1 MTRTAHEVVDEPVDD
16 AVARKSG
23 GGCMTALLSLLTLAF
38 LAWAALPIVELDV
51 ERYTVALTALT
62 PYAVVAGG
70 VLVLLGLLLRRW
82 LNVLFA
88 LLATA
93 ALIYT
98 VVPRVLPDEV
108 AAEGEPLRVL
118 SVNTYFGGADAATIV
133 EEVRGRRV
141 DVLSLQ
147 ELTPEMVAELDR
159 AGLFAELP
167 NRVLQPGPKA
177 DGTGIVSRYP
187 LRELALVPRTTL
199 AQPSALVDLPV
210 GRDVEFVAVHP
221 LYPMGADTATVWAH
235 DLVALPEPSLT
246 GQPRVMAGDFNAT
259 LDHTRLK
266 DLIGRGYLDA
276 AATVGAGLTP
286 TWPADWT
293 APPVA
298 IDHVLSSGG
307 VRAEDHEVI
316 DIPGSDHRA
325 VFTTLR
331 VAG

>member
-1 MTRTAHEVVDEPVDD
+1 MTRMAYEVADEPVEDE
-16 AVARKSG
+16 VGRKTG

-62 PYAVVAGG
+62 PYAVVAGV
-70 VLVLLGLLLRRW
+70 VLVLVAAALRRW
-82 LNVLFA
+82 LNVLLA

-98 VVPRVLPDEV
+98 VAPRVLPDQV
-108 AAEGEPLRVL
+108 SAEGEPLRVL
-118 SVNTYFGGADAATIV
+118 SVNAYFGGADAAAIV
-133 EEVRGRRV
+133 DEVRARRV

-147 ELTPEMVAELDR
+147 ELTPEMVAGLER

-167 NRVLQPGPKA
+167 NRVLHAGPKA

-199 AQPSALVDLPV
+199 AQPSALVDVPV

-221 LYPMGADTATVWAH
+221 LYPMGADTATIWAH
-235 DLVALPEPSLT
+235 DLVALPEPSLS
-246 GQPRVMAGDFNAT
+246 GRPRVMAGDFNAT

-276 AATVGAGLTP
+276 GASVGAGLTP
-286 TWPADWT
+286 TWPAGWT
-293 APPVA
+293 APPVT

-307 VRAEDHEVI
+307 VRAEDYEVV

>member
-1 MTRTAHEVVDEPVDD
+1 MVDEVVEEPVDE
-16 AVARKSG
+16 VVRKPG
-23 GGCMTALLSLLTLAF
+23 GGCATAVLSLLTLGFAC
-38 LAWAALPIVELDV
+38 WAALPVVELDV
-51 ERYTVALTALT
+51 DRYTVALTALAQ
-62 PYAVVAGG
+62 YAVVVGA
-70 VLVLLGLLLRRW
+70 VLVLVALLLRRW
-82 LNVLFA
+82 LNVLVA

-93 ALIYT
+93 ALAGT
-98 VVPRVLPDEV
+98 VAPRALPDQV
-108 AAEGEPLRVL
+108 SAQGEPLRVL
-118 SVNTYFGGADAATIV
+118 SVNAYFGRAEAAAIV
-133 EEVRGRRV
+133 EQVRDRRV

-147 ELTPEMVAELDR
+147 ELTPELVAELER

-167 NRVLQPGPKA
+167 NRVLHAGPLA

-221 LYPMGADTATVWAH
+221 IYPMGADTTPVWAR
-235 DLVALPEPSLT
+235 DMVALPEPSLA
-246 GQPRVMAGDFNAT
+246 GRPRVLAGDFNAT

-266 DLIGRGYLDA
+266 DLIGRGYVDA
-276 AATVGAGLTP
+276 AGVLGEGLTP
-286 TWPADWT
+286 TWPSGWT
-293 APPVA
+293 APPVT

-307 VRAEDHEVI
+307 VLPADYEVV
-316 DIPGSDHRA
+316 DVPGSDHRA

>member
-1 MTRTAHEVVDEPVDD
+1 MTRTAHEVADEPVEDEI
-16 AVARKSG
+16 ARKPG

-62 PYAVVAGG
+62 PYAVVVGV
-70 VLVLLGLLLRRW
+70 VLVLLGTVLRRW

-93 ALIYT
+93 ALIYS
-98 VVPRVLPDEV
+98 VAPRALPDQV
-108 AAEGEPLRVL
+108 SAEGEPLRVL
-118 SVNTYFGGADAATIV
+118 SINTYFGGADATKIV
-133 EEVRGRRV
+133 DEVRGRRV

-147 ELTPEMVAELDR
+147 ELTPEGVAELER

-167 NRVLQPGPKA
+167 HRVLQSGPKA

-221 LYPMGADTATVWAH
+221 LYPMGKGTAEIWAH
-235 DLVALPEPSLT
+235 DLVALPEPSLS

-276 AATVGAGLTP
+276 GASLGEGLTP
-286 TWPADWT
+286 TWPSSWT
-293 APPVA
+293 APPVT

-307 VRAEDHEVI
+307 VRAEDYEVV

>member
-1 MTRTAHEVVDEPVDD
+1 MTRTAHEVLDD
-16 AVARKSG
+16 PADDVARKPG
-23 GGCMTALLSLLTLAF
+23 GGCTTALLSLLTLGF

-62 PYAVVAGG
+62 QYAVIAGA

-88 LLATA
+88 LLATV
-93 ALIYT
+93 ALVYT
-98 VVPRVLPDEV
+98 VAPRVIPDPV
-108 AAEGEPLRVL
+108 VAEGEALRVL
-118 SVNTYFGGADAATIV
+118 SVNTYFGGADAAKIV
-133 EEVRGRRV
+133 EEVRNRGV

-147 ELTPEMVAELDR
+147 ELTPEMVTELER

-167 NRVLQPGPKA
+167 NRVLQAGPKA

-187 LRELALVPRTTL
+187 LRELSLVPTTTL
-199 AQPSALVDLPV
+199 AQPSALVDVPT

-221 LYPMGADTATVWAH
+221 IYPMGADTTPVWQR

-266 DLIGRGYLDA
+266 DLIGRGYVDA
-276 AATVGAGLTP
+276 AGALGEGLTP
-286 TWPADWT
+286 TWPSGWT
-293 APPVA
+293 APPVT

-307 VRAEDHEVI
+307 VLPEDYEVV